1 MNMIKAVLP
10 FLLCGCVLLIDGPA
24 AGEDEPEVDCETAQT
39 QSELNICA
47 GQDYEEA
54 DEALNTQ
61 WVLTR
66 KAMAEWDEELK
77 DLQPGPGAEKALL
90 KAQRAWIDYRDGQ
103 CEAEG
108 FAVRGG
114 SMEPM
119 IVAGCLAELTRK
131 RTEELKAMAD
141 GVE

>member
-1 MNMIKAVLP
+1 MLKSVLP
-10 FLLCGCVLLIDGPA
+10 LLLCGCVLLVDGPA
-24 AGEDEPEVDCETAQT
+24 VGEDEPKVDCENPVT
-39 QSELNICA
+39 QSDMNFCS
-47 GQDYEEA
+47 GKDYEEA
-54 DEALNTQ
+54 DAALNAQ

-66 KAMAEWDEELK
+66 KAMADWDRELEGQ
-77 DLQPGPGAEKALL
+77 QPGPGAEKALL
-90 KAQRAWIDYRDGQ
+90 KAQRAWINYRDGQ

-119 IVAGCLAELTRK
+119 VVSGCMAELTRK
-131 RTEELKAMAD
+131 RTEELKAMAN